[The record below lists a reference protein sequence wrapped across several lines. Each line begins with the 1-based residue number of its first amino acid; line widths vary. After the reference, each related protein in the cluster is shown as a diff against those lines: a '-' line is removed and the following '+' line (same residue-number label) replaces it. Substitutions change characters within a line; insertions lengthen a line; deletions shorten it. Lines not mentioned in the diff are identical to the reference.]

1 MVYARKGRSPLQAFL
16 HWLSHAQSGFGICS
30 DEDVERMAHDVG
42 SSTAELRQ
50 LASKGPESADLL
62 QDRMAAL
69 DLDRGEVARREP
81 ATFQDLQRVC
91 TMCSCH
97 RRCAR
102 DLERDPLNA
111 AWEDYCP
118 NVTTLKALGV
128 QPWAVRREW

>member
-1 MVYARKGRSPLQAFL
+1 MLNPVLAFAATKTSSAWRMTLGVPLLSCGNSPVKGS
-16 HWLSHAQSGFGICS
+16 
-30 DEDVERMAHDVG
+30 
-42 SSTAELRQ
+42 
-50 LASKGPESADLL
+50 ESADLL